1 MMLAESKARAE
12 TQDGPLRQTLKLPL
26 QQAKAVMPTRYP
38 LRGCCQADPYILPS
52 SPTLS
57 YPSSPSDTENSLRC
71 FRPLYHSQI
80 PTEEEHVG
88 SDKGS
93 ESCHPLRARQQK

>member
-38 LRGCCQADPYILPS
+38 LRGCCQADPYTLPS

-57 YPSSPSDTENSLRC
+57 
-71 FRPLYHSQI
+71 
-80 PTEEEHVG
+80 
-88 SDKGS
+88 
-93 ESCHPLRARQQK
+93 